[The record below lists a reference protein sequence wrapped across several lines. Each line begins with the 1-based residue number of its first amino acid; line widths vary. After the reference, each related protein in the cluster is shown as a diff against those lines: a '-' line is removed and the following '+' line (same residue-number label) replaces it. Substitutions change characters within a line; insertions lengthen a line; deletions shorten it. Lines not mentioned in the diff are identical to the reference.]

1 MRLVVVRE
9 VEMIGLMIWIC
20 GVLGAM
26 MGTMVILLKEVKRM
40 REELKEV
47 KRIVV
52 WMQKTEEEIVEE
64 WM

>member
-1 MRLVVVRE
+1 MMMVMMYIGGMMGVLVGMMMVLLRE
-9 VEMIGLMIWIC
+9 VR
-20 GVLGAM
+20 
-26 MGTMVILLKEVKRM
+26 KVK
-40 REELKEV
+40 EELKEV